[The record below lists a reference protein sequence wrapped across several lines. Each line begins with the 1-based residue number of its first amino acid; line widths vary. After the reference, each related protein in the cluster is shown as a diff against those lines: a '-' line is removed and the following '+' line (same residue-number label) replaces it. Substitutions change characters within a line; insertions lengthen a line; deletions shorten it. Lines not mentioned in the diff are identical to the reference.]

1 MLSGPRA
8 GAEAAAAAV
17 KEGPARD
24 AARDAAYL
32 ASIGAEDV
40 AGLAGVAGA
49 LEKGGL
55 LKRARGLPPG
65 PPAR

>member
-1 MLSGPRA
+1 M
-8 GAEAAAAAV
+8 

-24 AARDAAYL
+24 VARDAAYL

-49 LEKGGL
+49 LEKVGL